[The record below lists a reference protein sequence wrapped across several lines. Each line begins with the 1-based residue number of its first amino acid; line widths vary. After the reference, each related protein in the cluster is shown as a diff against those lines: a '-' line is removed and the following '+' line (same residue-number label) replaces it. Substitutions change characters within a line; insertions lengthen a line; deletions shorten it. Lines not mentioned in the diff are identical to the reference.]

1 MFAIFNIF
9 KKDKNKDA
17 KDLILK
23 KYFNSKSE
31 KKAIVHAARE
41 SAKEQN
47 ELLTKYQQLV
57 RP

>member
-1 MFAIFNIF
+1 MFDVL
-9 KKDKNKDA
+9 KKDKNKDV

-31 KKAIVHAARE
+31 KKAIVHAAKE

-47 ELLTKYQQLV
+47 ELLTKYNQLV
-57 RP
+57 KP

>member
-1 MFAIFNIF
+1 MFTIF
-9 KKDKNKDA
+9 KKDKNKEI

-31 KKAIVHAARE
+31 KKAIVHAANE

-47 ELLTKYQQLV
+47 ELLSKYHQLI